1 MYGRSSNYIFATSFM
16 EPDDED
22 VFNRDPILDQDHDF
36 DFIEGDIGLGDE
48 QELSDFRPIQDV
60 VYKKA
65 KLSLEHPRDHNLGL
79 VHDGLGSQ
87 EQASPVNREE
97 N

>member
-48 QELSDFRPIQDV
+48 
-60 VYKKA
+60 
-65 KLSLEHPRDHNLGL
+65 
-79 VHDGLGSQ
+79 
-87 EQASPVNREE
+87 
-97 N
+97 